1 MSAVSSRPKVVL
13 THWVHPEV
21 LDFLR
26 ESCDVV
32 ENPTRETLPKEEIIW
47 RAQDAQG
54 IMVFM
59 PDSVD
64 TAFLN
69 ACPNLKVIAGALRGY
84 DNFDVA
90 ACRDRNIFFTIVPD
104 LLAAPTAE
112 LTVGLMI
119 GLGRRMLE
127 GDAHIRSG
135 NFAGWQPTLYS
146 LGLLGKTVG
155 IVGMGKLGRELAPR
169 LAGFGC
175 RMLYADPIPLP
186 ADLEAQWQIESVEFL
201 ELLQTS
207 DYVVLMVP
215 LQPSTLHLVDQ
226 DAISSMKRGSLLIN
240 PCRGSVVDETAVADA
255 ITSGHLA
262 GYAADVF
269 EMEDWAR
276 SDRPRTIDSR
286 LLQNRERTFFTPHI
300 GSAIEDVR
308 RDIAME
314 AAVNLVQAL
323 QGKTPQGSVIS

>member
-1 MSAVSSRPKVVL
+1 MILKPNVVL
-13 THWVHPEV
+13 THWVHPDV
-21 LDFLR
+21 LDFLH
-26 ESCDVV
+26 ESCEVV
-32 ENPTRETLPKEEIIW
+32 ENPTRETLPRDEILN
-47 RAQDAQG
+47 RARDAQG
-54 IMVFM
+54 LMVFM

-64 TAFLN
+64 ATFLD

-84 DNFDVA
+84 DNFDVV

-175 RMLYADPIPLP
+175 RLLYSDPVPLP
-186 ADLEAQWQIESVEFL
+186 ADLETQWQIEAVAFT

-215 LQPSTLHLVDQ
+215 LQPSTLHLVGR
-226 DAISSMKRGSLLIN
+226 DAIATMKPGSFLIN
-240 PCRGSVVDETAVADA
+240 PCRGSVVDEAAVADA
-255 ITSGHLA
+255 IARGHLA

-276 SDRPRTIDSR
+276 ADRPQTIDPR
-286 LLQNRERTFFTPHI
+286 LLQDRERTFFTPHL
-300 GSAIEDVR
+300 GSAIDDVR

-323 QGKTPQGSVIS
+323 QGKIPQGNI

>member
-1 MSAVSSRPKVVL
+1 MRPKVVL
-13 THWVHPEV
+13 THWVHSEV
-21 LDFLR
+21 LDFLG
-26 ESCDVV
+26 ESCEVV
-32 ENPTRETLPKEEIIW
+32 ENPTRQTLPKEEILM
-47 RAQDAQG
+47 RARDAQG
-54 IMVFM
+54 LMVFM

-64 TAFLN
+64 AAFLD

-90 ACRDRNIFFTIVPD
+90 ACRDRNISFTIVPD

-127 GDAHIRSG
+127 GDTHIRSG
-135 NFAGWQPTLYS
+135 NFSGWQPTLYS

-175 RMLYADPIPLP
+175 RLFYSDPVALP
-186 ADLEAQWQIESVEFL
+186 ADLEAQWQIEAVEFPD
-201 ELLQTS
+201 LLATS

-215 LQPSTLHLVDQ
+215 LQPGTLHLVGR
-226 DAISSMKRGSLLIN
+226 DAIATMKPGSFLIN
-240 PCRGSVVDETAVADA
+240 PCRGSVVDEAAVADA
-255 ITSGHLA
+255 IVSGHLA

-276 SDRPRTIDSR
+276 ADRPRTIEPR
-286 LLQNRERTFFTPHI
+286 LLQDRERTFFTPHL

-308 RDIAME
+308 LEIAME
-314 AAVNLVQAL
+314 AAINLVQAL
-323 QGKTPQGSVIS
+323 QGKTPQGNVS

>member
-1 MSAVSSRPKVVL
+1 MILKPKVVL

-32 ENPTRETLPKEEIIW
+32 ENPTRETLPKDEIL
-47 RAQDAQG
+47 RRTQDAQG
-54 IMVFM
+54 VMVFM
-59 PDSVD
+59 PDSID
-64 TAFLN
+64 RTFLD

-135 NFAGWQPTLYS
+135 HFAGWQPTLYS

-175 RMLYADPIPLP
+175 RLIYSDPVPLP
-186 ADLEAQWQIESVEFL
+186 TALEAQWQIEAVAFK

-215 LQPSTLHLVDQ
+215 LLPSTLHLVGRDEI
-226 DAISSMKRGSLLIN
+226 AVMKPGSLLIN
-240 PCRGSVVDETAVADA
+240 PCRGSVVDEAAVADA
-255 ITSGHLA
+255 IASGHLA

-276 SDRPRTIDSR
+276 ADRPRVIDSR
-286 LLQNRERTFFTPHI
+286 LLQDRVRTFFTPHL

-323 QGKTPQGSVIS
+323 QGNVPQGSLY